1 MMKRLLRDRRGVSIA
16 EVVVAM
22 TMVLIITGAAISV
35 QISSTRADVAYRHK
49 YQALNACENAVSCVR
64 FAGNSS
70 ETLAEAL
77 GKAGFV
83 TDNGVFTHK
92 SGDYEVVV
100 AYEEERYVVRY
111 DGEIIYK
118 HVQYE

>member
-22 TMVLIITGAAISV
+22 TMVLIITGAAMSV
-35 QISSTRADVAYRHK
+35 QIASTRADVAYRYK
-49 YQALNACENAVSCVR
+49 YQALSACENAVACVR
-64 FAGNSS
+64 FAGDSA

-83 TDNGVFTHK
+83 TSNGVSTHK

-100 AYEEERYVVRY
+100 AFEEERYVVRY
-111 DGEIIYK
+111 NGEIIYEYI
-118 HVQYE
+118 QYE

>member
-64 FAGNSS
+64 FAGDSS

-83 TDNGVFTHK
+83 TDHGVFTHK
-92 SGDYEVVV
+92 SDDYEVVV
-100 AYEEERYVVRY
+100 AFEEERYVVRY
-111 DGEIIYK
+111 NGEIIYEYI
-118 HVQYE
+118 QYE

>member
-35 QISSTRADVAYRHK
+35 QIASTRADVAYRHK
-49 YQALNACENAVSCVR
+49 YQALNACENAVACVR

-83 TDNGVFTHK
+83 TDNGGFTHK

-100 AYEEERYVVRY
+100 AFEEERYVVRY
-111 DGEIIYK
+111 NGEIIYEY
-118 HVQYE
+118 VQYE